1 MDFLSRSRYIDEAPR
16 PKSGGK
22 SFAFRHE
29 IKLGREPSNILFI
42 RAEYPAYRSDINENL
57 PFWEWRRHSFKDGN
71 KFRTFMC
78 SRGNDRSKECYA
90 CDLQFNK
97 NDPRI
102 NVRTVRYWSVIDLDW
117 YYINNYGE
125 RIKPTSRAEER
136 QFEADG
142 LERVF
147 GKAGYLELGKAH
159 NTNLLDI
166 FEQTS
171 NMCVGCL
178 DQDDIDSPGRVEIVA
193 YVCAS
198 CDTVYDTA
206 ENTAKSRDQWR
217 SFGHSPIL
225 CSGCGS
231 KDFPKGEIACGQ
243 CDSPRRAEIFDLVY
257 PLVKNGSGKDTSVN
271 LGFGTNVQ
279 FIDDYELPNG
289 DILLNGVNKDGS
301 LDFSGGINEIYKPID
316 FNEMFKE
323 QLEPEFS
330 KSVIGVN
337 VAN

>member
-16 PKSGGK
+16 PSSGGK

-42 RAEYPAYRSDINENL
+42 RSSYPAYRSDITENL
-57 PFWEWRRHSFKDGN
+57 PFWEWRRHSFKDGS

-78 SRGNDRSKECYA
+78 SRGNDRSQDCYA
-90 CDLQFNK
+90 CDLQFNQ
-97 NDPRI
+97 NDPRLGI
-102 NVRTVRYWSVIDLDW
+102 RNVRYWSVIDLDW
-117 YYINNYGE
+117 YYINRYNE
-125 RIKPTSRAEER
+125 RVKPTSRAEER

-178 DQDDIDSPGRVEIVA
+178 DNDDIIEPGRIEIVA
-193 YVCAS
+193 YTCPHCGHVH
-198 CDTVYDTA
+198 DTA
-206 ENTAKSRDQWR
+206 EQTNRSRDQWR
-217 SFGHSPIL
+217 SFGHAPVS
-225 CSGCGS
+225 CSSCGTR
-231 KDFPKGEIACGQ
+231 DFPKGEIECNT
-243 CDSPRRAEIFDLVY
+243 CDNPRRAEIFDLVF

-271 LGFGTNVQ
+271 LAFGSNVK
-279 FIDDYELPNG
+279 FIDDYELPDG
-289 DILLNGVNKDGS
+289 DMLLKGVNKDGS
-301 LDFSGGINEIYKPID
+301 MDFAGGINEIYNPLD
-316 FNEMFKE
+316 FQEIFKE
-323 QLEPEFS
+323 QLDSEFS
-330 KSVIGVN
+330 KNIIG
-337 VAN
+337 